1 MPPLYLP
8 LRFPELTQCI
18 QCGSHGMKGKEGTQ
32 LIAVCLSKSKSYVM
46 QPSVIER
53 DNPKQPLD
61 TRGHAYFLEASF
73 GRFTDR
79 VITSVDGLFLNTPKT
94 MQYPM
99 QVALKQPSC
108 FQRLSY
114 HPQSEHF
121 THHCSNC
128 VTNAFCLRVAE

>member
-1 MPPLYLP
+1 M
-8 LRFPELTQCI
+8 
-18 QCGSHGMKGKEGTQ
+18 GSHGMKGKEGTQ

-61 TRGHAYFLEASF
+61 TQGHAYFLEASF

-79 VITSVDGLFLNTPKT
+79 VITSVDGLFFNTPKT
-94 MQYPM
+94 MQYPHAGSPKA
-99 QVALKQPSC
+99 ALFC
-108 FQRLSY
+108 FQPLSY